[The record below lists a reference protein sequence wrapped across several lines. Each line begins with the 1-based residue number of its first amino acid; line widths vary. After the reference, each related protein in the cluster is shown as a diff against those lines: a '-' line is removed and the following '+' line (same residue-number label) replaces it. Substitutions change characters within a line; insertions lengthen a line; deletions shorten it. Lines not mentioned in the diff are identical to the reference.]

1 MSFLKEIEP
10 LYQYVEL
17 ALSGK
22 GYPRKEII
30 EEIATIDYKL
40 RQKERARIYGNPKAE
55 VYPTDTSC
63 GACIKSMF
71 TNVKRWVDIYNKD
84 LKTYNVDMDVESISL
99 VEFKGVP
106 QKEVKEIRESQKA
119 AEENEFNSETEDS
132 PVLSLNN
139 GEYKAVSVSE
149 MKWGEFKTYCKGL
162 GLSVKGKKRAELEEE
177 LKAL

>member
-30 EEIATIDYKL
+30 EEISAIDYKL

-106 QKEVKEIRESQKA
+106 QVEVV
-119 AEENEFNSETEDS
+119 NEVDVK
-132 PVLSLNN
+132 P
-139 GEYKAVSVSE
+139 VSE
-149 MKWGEFKTYCKGL
+149 MKWGEFKTYCKEL